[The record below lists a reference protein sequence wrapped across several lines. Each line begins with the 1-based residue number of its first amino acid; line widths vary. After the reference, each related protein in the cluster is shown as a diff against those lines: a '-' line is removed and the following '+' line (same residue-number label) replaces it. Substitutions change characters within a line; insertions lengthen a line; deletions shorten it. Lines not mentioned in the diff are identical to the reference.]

1 MAPRRIGIVHWS
13 WTRAAGRGR
22 VGPAGSGAGGT
33 AQGKLLGGAWSS
45 QPRERQACLP
55 RAVREDR
62 SDSMQRRT
70 TMPVIKVTDMAYGK
84 LRSPDLDA
92 QEEFLTHFGMV
103 RADRTKN
110 ALYMRGTDPAHH
122 LHVTE
127 KGDPGFVGIAY
138 YAASEEDLHKVARVP
153 GASGVED
160 IDEPGGGKRVR
171 LKEPNGYQIEV
182 VWGIQQL
189 PLIPVSRDPMNT
201 GTEPLRRAGK
211 LMRLPQDPTPVK
223 RIGHGVM
230 GSPKIKET
238 VQWFRDTLGFLC
250 SDDVYVENQNNLIGS
265 FNRCDQGDEYVDHH
279 VFFCLKHEQAG
290 LNHFSFEVQ
299 DVDDVFSGHQRL
311 EELGKYEHMWGIGRH
326 LLGSQV
332 YDYWADP
339 WGRVHERWAD
349 TDRLNARGG
358 SNLLPAHEALGSQ
371 WGGPPPEKFIKRICP

>member
-1 MAPRRIGIVHWS
+1 
-13 WTRAAGRGR
+13 
-22 VGPAGSGAGGT
+22 
-33 AQGKLLGGAWSS
+33 
-45 QPRERQACLP
+45 
-55 RAVREDR
+55 
-62 SDSMQRRT
+62 
-70 TMPVIKVTDMAYGK
+70 MPVIKVTDMAYGK

-110 ALYMRGTDPAHH
+110 ALYMRGTDPTHH
-122 LHVTE
+122 IHVTE
-127 KGDPGFVGIAY
+127 KGDPGFIGIAY

-189 PLIPVSRDPMNT
+189 SPILVSRDPMNT

-211 LMRLPQDPTPVK
+211 LMRLPKDPTPIK

-230 GSPKIKET
+230 GSPKLKET
-238 VQWFRDTLGFLC
+238 VQWFRDTLGFIC
-250 SDDVYVENQNNLIGS
+250 SDDVYVESQDNLIGS
-265 FNRCDQGDEYVDHH
+265 FNRCDRGDEYVDHH

-290 LNHFSFEVQ
+290 LNHFSFEVY